1 MKKITHKRLSK
12 MMKIVFALSVF
23 LTGSIGA
30 NAQTYCNPSYP
41 SGSSSWRI
49 TQVSINEF
57 SHSPAQATHD
67 YTSESINFQPG
78 DELEVSVTTIGW
90 ISVGLAVDW
99 NKDGDFDDAD
109 EVMTI
114 AEYIGADPAV
124 YNFTVTIPLTV
135 TPDSYR
141 LRLWN
146 IGANAGGGNP
156 EGSPCG
162 IYGYGSWVDYT
173 LSYIEDCNEVP
184 NAGVVADMEVCSN
197 INFTLSSANHSVPA
211 GGQTVQWQSS
221 IDGLA
226 WADMTGATTFD
237 YTINGGI
244 SEEMYYRLIVTCTI
258 NEESDTSEVI
268 HVTILSANECYCI
281 PEGTVAGRHI
291 NNFSTTNAIQNIS
304 NFGTG
309 FSTGG
314 YGDYT
319 AMVLEQ
325 LISESVS
332 FEVNIIGGT
341 AGFRIWVDWNQDGQF
356 DASEVAYSSS
366 NYASNHSGSFNVPLS
381 AMAGTTRMRIVSHW
395 SSTSGD
401 VNPCATAFSYGE
413 FEDYTFEVTPLD
425 ECTEA
430 NAGTVSSSFETCSNI
445 GFTLSTSG
453 ASEPAD
459 GQVIQWQ
466 SSIDGLAWIDIAG
479 ATTLNYTVNGGVNE
493 EMYYRLIVACTISDE
508 SDTSEVIHVTLLPE
522 MECYCEVTSTST
534 SYGIG
539 NFTTTNGIENIS
551 NSSGGGGYSDYTDQV
566 VSQLMGQSVDF
577 SIASAN
583 NSAGMGI
590 WIDWNDNG
598 SFDDPGDKVYG
609 SGSYV
614 TNATGTITVP
624 LTAAPGPH
632 RMRVVANYLAPNPTP
647 CGNLGNQG
655 YGEAED
661 YTFVVVAPEGCLM
674 PISISKSNIENN
686 SITISWSSIGL
697 GDQWESYNYELRT
710 EGEPGS
716 GAVGLVYSGELLE
729 AHTIDFN
736 NLESGVEYTFFAQ
749 TNCEGGSESD
759 WTNGYTFALPTYIPI
774 VVTGFDSDVVANGI
788 GTAQSSTTNDV
799 DGVNFALVAEDYQ
812 LNENAPFPTRFLPN
826 DRQITKDEKWFVL
839 TDYAENNSLRL
850 TGGQEGTLE
859 FVEPRA
865 AEEVYVLGVS
875 GSGTSLV
882 SGTINFGDGSTQAFS
897 ELSYPD
903 WFQSS
908 ASVVASGIGRVN
920 LTNNGT
926 EAGNGPNLYESVVTI
941 DEENIEK
948 VINSVTFSNS
958 NSASGIMNIMAIS
971 IFSSQPVCIIN
982 PFELGEDLEICE
994 GDELILS
1001 AGATNDNEN
1010 LSFEWQ
1016 DGSTDLV
1023 YAVTESGTY
1032 IVTVTYEDICT
1043 LSDTIQVTV
1052 NPLPVVVE
1060 ISSTTVD
1067 GFFFSFTAED
1077 VENAETYNWDFGD
1090 GITTQQV
1097 EASHYYAEEGEY
1109 TVTLTVTND
1118 CGTVTVSTTIVV
1130 GDLGISKNEI
1140 SQMVKLYPNP
1150 TADEVTVEISNHA
1163 IMEEISVINNL
1174 GQVVYQF
1181 NPNASVVQI
1190 DVSAMTVGIYTVVI
1204 KTETAVTSKK
1214 LNVLH

>member
-12 MMKIVFALSVF
+12 MIKIVFALSVF

-49 TQVSINEF
+49 TEVSINEF

-114 AEYIGADPAV
+114 AEYIAADPAV

-162 IYGYGSWVDYT
+162 TYSYGSWVDYT
-173 LSYIEDCNEVP
+173 LSYIEDCNETP
-184 NAGVVADMEVCSN
+184 NAGDVADIEICGGR
-197 INFTLSSANHSVPA
+197 NFTLSSANHSVPA

-258 NEESDTSEVI
+258 NEESDTSDVI
-268 HVTILSANECYCI
+268 QVTIL
-281 PEGTVAGRHI
+281 
-291 NNFSTTNAIQNIS
+291 
-304 NFGTG
+304 
-309 FSTGG
+309 
-314 YGDYT
+314 
-319 AMVLEQ
+319 
-325 LISESVS
+325 
-332 FEVNIIGGT
+332 
-341 AGFRIWVDWNQDGQF
+341 
-356 DASEVAYSSS
+356 
-366 NYASNHSGSFNVPLS
+366 
-381 AMAGTTRMRIVSHW
+381 
-395 SSTSGD
+395 
-401 VNPCATAFSYGE
+401 
-413 FEDYTFEVTPLD
+413 
-425 ECTEA
+425 
-430 NAGTVSSSFETCSNI
+430 
-445 GFTLSTSG
+445 
-453 ASEPAD
+453 PA
-459 GQVIQWQ
+459 
-466 SSIDGLAWIDIAG
+466 
-479 ATTLNYTVNGGVNE
+479 E
-493 EMYYRLIVACTISDE
+493 
-508 SDTSEVIHVTLLPE
+508 
-522 MECYCEVTSTST
+522 ECYCEVTSTST

-577 SIASAN
+577 SIASATS
-583 NSAGMGI
+583 SAGMGI

-736 NLESGVEYTFFAQ
+736 NLESGVEYTFYAQ

-788 GTAQSSTTNDV
+788 GTGLSSTTNDV
-799 DGVNFALVAEDYQ
+799 DGVNYALVAEDYQ

-865 AEEVYVLGVS
+865 AEEIYVLGVS

-1001 AGATNDNEN
+1001 AGAANDNEN
-1010 LSFEWQ
+1010 LTFEWQ

-1052 NPLPVVVE
+1052 NPLPVVTE
-1060 ISSTTVD
+1060 ILSTTAD
-1067 GFFFSFTAED
+1067 GFFFNFTAEG

-1118 CGTVTVSTTIVV
+1118 CGTVTVSTTIFV

-1190 DVSAMTVGIYTVVI
+1190 DVSALTVGIYTVVI

>member
-162 IYGYGSWVDYT
+162 TYSYGSWVDYT

-268 HVTILSANECYCI
+268 QVTIL
-281 PEGTVAGRHI
+281 
-291 NNFSTTNAIQNIS
+291 
-304 NFGTG
+304 
-309 FSTGG
+309 
-314 YGDYT
+314 
-319 AMVLEQ
+319 
-325 LISESVS
+325 
-332 FEVNIIGGT
+332 
-341 AGFRIWVDWNQDGQF
+341 
-356 DASEVAYSSS
+356 
-366 NYASNHSGSFNVPLS
+366 
-381 AMAGTTRMRIVSHW
+381 
-395 SSTSGD
+395 
-401 VNPCATAFSYGE
+401 
-413 FEDYTFEVTPLD
+413 
-425 ECTEA
+425 
-430 NAGTVSSSFETCSNI
+430 
-445 GFTLSTSG
+445 
-453 ASEPAD
+453 PA
-459 GQVIQWQ
+459 
-466 SSIDGLAWIDIAG
+466 
-479 ATTLNYTVNGGVNE
+479 E
-493 EMYYRLIVACTISDE
+493 
-508 SDTSEVIHVTLLPE
+508 
-522 MECYCEVTSTST
+522 ECYCEVTSTST

-539 NFTTTNGIENIS
+539 NFTTTNGIENIN

-566 VSQLMGQSVDF
+566 VSQLMGQPVDF
-577 SIASAN
+577 SIASATS
-583 NSAGMGI
+583 SAGMGI

-736 NLESGVEYTFFAQ
+736 NLESGVEYTFYAQ

-865 AEEVYVLGVS
+865 AEEIYVLGVS

-1001 AGATNDNEN
+1001 AGAANDNEN
-1010 LSFEWQ
+1010 LTFEWQ

-1052 NPLPVVVE
+1052 NPLPVVTE
-1060 ISSTTVD
+1060 ILSTTAD
-1067 GFFFSFTAED
+1067 GFFFNFTAEG

-1118 CGTVTVSTTIVV
+1118 CGTVTVSTTIFV

-1174 GQVVYQF
+1174 GQVVYQV